1 MVTKPTQTK
10 HPRNRAEHR
19 DFVKDKMQKLNDE
32 SKKQYKELMDELK
45 SRGINLDFLKTQST
59 KDKEKLNKSKN
70 FLKKIRKKAIE
81 GKKDSYAF
89 EDKKGKKAHAGR
101 SAKRS
106 AEKDKK
112 NYRGEECFEP
122 DDPNDPN
129 DPSVCI

>member
-10 HPRNRAEHR
+10 HTRNLAEQI
-19 DFVKDKMQKLNDE
+19 DFIKDQMDLDIIESDKKLKMLVD
-32 SKKQYKELMDELK
+32 DLK
-45 SRGINLDFLKTQST
+45 SRGYDFRDQST

-101 SAKRS
+101 SANRS

-129 DPSVCI
+129 DPSVCV

>member
-10 HPRNRAEHR
+10 HTRNLAEQI
-19 DFVKDKMQKLNDE
+19 DFIKDQMDLDIIESDKKLKMLVD
-32 SKKQYKELMDELK
+32 DLK
-45 SRGINLDFLKTQST
+45 SRGYDFRDQST

-129 DPSVCI
+129 DPSVCV

>member
-10 HPRNRAEHR
+10 HTRNLAEQI
-19 DFVKDKMQKLNDE
+19 DFIKDQMDLDIIESDKKLKMLVD
-32 SKKQYKELMDELK
+32 DLK
-45 SRGINLDFLKTQST
+45 SRGYDFRDQST

-112 NYRGEECFEP
+112 NYRGEDCFEP

-129 DPSVCI
+129 DPSVCV

>member
-10 HPRNRAEHR
+10 HTRNLAEQR
-19 DFVKDKMQKLNDE
+19 DFIKNQMDLDIIESDKKL
-32 SKKQYKELMDELK
+32 KMIVDELK
-45 SRGINLDFLKTQST
+45 SRGYDFRNQST
-59 KDKEKLNKSKN
+59 KDKEKLNKSKK